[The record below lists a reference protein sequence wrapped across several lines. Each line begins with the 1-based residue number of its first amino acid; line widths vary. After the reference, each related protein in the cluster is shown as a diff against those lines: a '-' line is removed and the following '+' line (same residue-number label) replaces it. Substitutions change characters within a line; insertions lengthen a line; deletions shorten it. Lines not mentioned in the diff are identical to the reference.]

1 MKLSTIAG
9 ALCLGLASTGAA
21 WAQTTVTEPTVTIG
35 SMAPTPESPAI
46 ARKEA
51 AAALA
56 QAKQDCRK
64 GAGVDAQK
72 SCMNEA
78 RDDYDQMMARAGSRR
93 PNTKS

>member
-35 SMAPTPESPAI
+35 STQPTPESPAI

-51 AAALA
+51 AAALS

-64 GAGVDAQK
+64 AAGADARK
-72 SCMNEA
+72 SCMSEA
-78 RDDYDQMMARAGSRR
+78 ATTTTR
-93 PNTKS
+93 